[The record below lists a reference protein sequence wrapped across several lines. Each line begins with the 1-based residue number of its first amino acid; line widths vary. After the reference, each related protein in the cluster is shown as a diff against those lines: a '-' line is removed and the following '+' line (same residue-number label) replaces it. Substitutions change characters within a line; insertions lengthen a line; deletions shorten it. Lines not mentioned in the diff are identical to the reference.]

1 MYIMKI
7 SVSQKYDASYTTIK
21 PKSNKSIQ
29 VSSERIYCSD
39 KLFGFWEWSET
50 ATFFPFLA
58 AIIETII
65 DSTHPMQLGIH
76 IGIIQKLV
84 SIHLLFKNFQ

>member
-1 MYIMKI
+1 
-7 SVSQKYDASYTTIK
+7 
-21 PKSNKSIQ
+21 

-65 DSTHPMQLGIH
+65 DSTHPKQK
-76 IGIIQKLV
+76 IIPYESFQKKAG
-84 SIHLLFKNFQ
+84 SIIATATL